1 MAKVIGVFSGKGGVG
16 KTTTTVNLGA
26 ALAYDFG
33 KNVMVMDTNT
43 TSSCLSLHLGMH
55 YAPLTIN
62 NVLRNEVKHSDA
74 VEKHGSGMNVIPASI
89 RLQDSFVDLSN
100 LPEIVKSASKGSDIV
115 LLDTAPSIGEET
127 LWSLKSCDEALIVTN
142 PDLPSVVEALKMI
155 KLAQEYEVNVIGLV
169 VNKMKG
175 KHALSLDEIS
185 KICNVPIISTIP
197 LDERVDE
204 SIKVNVPVVHFK
216 PHSKASLAFKKL
228 ASNIIGEEY
237 KISAFS
243 KFRSKMGI

>member
-1 MAKVIGVFSGKGGVG
+1 MARVIGVFSGKGGVG

-26 ALAYDFG
+26 TLAYDFG
-33 KNVMVMDTNT
+33 KSVTVLDTNT

-62 NVLRNEVKHSDA
+62 NVLRNEVKHDDA
-74 VEKHGSGMNVIPASI
+74 IEKHGSGMNVIPASI

-100 LPEIVKSASKGSDIV
+100 LPNIIKSASSDSDIV

-155 KLAQEYEVNVIGLV
+155 KLAQEYEVGVIGLV
-169 VNKMKG
+169 VNKMKN
-175 KHALSLDEIS
+175 KHALSIDEIS
-185 KICNVPIISTIP
+185 KICNVPIIATIP
-197 LDERVDE
+197 LDNKVDH
-204 SIKVNVPVVHFK
+204 SIKINVPIVHFK
-216 PHSKASLAFKKL
+216 PHAKASLAFKKL
-228 ASNIIGEEY
+228 ASDIIGEDY
-237 KISAFS
+237 KVSAFS
-243 KFRSKMGI
+243 KFRSRIGI

>member
-1 MAKVIGVFSGKGGVG
+1 MTRVIGVFSGKGGVG

-33 KNVMVMDTNT
+33 KSVTVLDTNT

-62 NVLRNEVKHSDA
+62 NVLRNEVKHDDA
-74 VEKHGSGMNVIPASI
+74 IEKHGSGMNVIPASI

-100 LPEIVKSASKGSDIV
+100 LPDIVKSASKDSDIV

-155 KLAQEYEVNVIGLV
+155 KLAQE
-169 VNKMKG
+169 K
-175 KHALSLDEIS
+175 
-185 KICNVPIISTIP
+185 
-197 LDERVDE
+197 
-204 SIKVNVPVVHFK
+204 
-216 PHSKASLAFKKL
+216 
-228 ASNIIGEEY
+228 
-237 KISAFS
+237 
-243 KFRSKMGI
+243 

>member
-1 MAKVIGVFSGKGGVG
+1 MARVIGVFSGKGGVG

-26 ALAYDFG
+26 ALSYDFG
-33 KNVMVMDTNT
+33 KTVTVLDTNT

-62 NVLRNEVKHSDA
+62 NVLRNEVKHDDA
-74 VEKHGSGMNVIPASI
+74 VEKHGSGMSVIPASI
-89 RLQDSFVDLSN
+89 RLQDSFVNLSK
-100 LPEIVKSASKGSDIV
+100 LPEVVKSVSKDSDIV

-155 KLAQEYEVNVIGLV
+155 KLAQEYEVHVIGLII
-169 VNKMKG
+169 NKMKK
-175 KHALSLDEIS
+175 KHALSLEEIS

-197 LDERVDE
+197 LDEKVDQ
-204 SIKVNVPVVHFK
+204 SIKINVPVVHFK
-216 PHSKASLAFKKL
+216 PHSKSSLAFKRL
-228 ASNIIGEEY
+228 ASDIIGGEY
-237 KISAFS
+237 KAGAFS
-243 KFRSKMGI
+243 KFRSKIGI